1 MSTSPSTSR
10 PGSTQSS
17 DPKAPLSPE
26 QLESARKM
34 EILDKDGEKMTF
46 GDVTL
51 GKRISVVFIRH
62 FCGSPNNGSLSG
74 VNLT

>member
-1 MSTSPSTSR
+1 
-10 PGSTQSS
+10 
-17 DPKAPLSPE
+17 
-26 QLESARKM
+26 M

-62 FCGSPNNGSLSG
+62 FCGCPNNGSLSG